1 MEGDLN
7 VLCREECEGFGIHA
21 KSLSVEGDLNVLCRE
36 APPACLS
43 GTGGRAVQ
51 MSGSVWAGQ
60 DVTPPEVEAALRDL
74 LKERHARSEAYV
86 PARVLNLVV
95 IADREWRGEIQNR
108 LEQVGRYHASRT
120 ILCSV
125 EAGRRS
131 IDARATMEGECASG
145 PTDISVLHEQVVLD
159 IGPRHLMHLETIVD
173 PLVVT
178 DLPTL
183 VWSPHGHPEAVDALL
198 GIAQVVL
205 IDSVNEPDPAAA
217 IARAR
222 ELIQRAYVVDLAWL
236 RSTPW
241 RERVASTFDPDQ
253 WREELD
259 RISSVTVKH
268 RVDSR
273 SAGLLLLGWL
283 ATRLGWRPA
292 PMPGLDGALCG
303 VARGRRQDV
312 GLRLE
317 PVEDMSAPGLAG
329 IAIET
334 ASGMSISLDRGA
346 GGLAARRRMPSGRD
360 SGWTV
365 MGASRGE
372 PGILGEGIR
381 QALLRDKVYA
391 PALAAAE
398 SFVC

>member
-1 MEGDLN
+1 MQ
-7 VLCREECEGFGIHA
+7 V
-21 KSLSVEGDLNVLCRE
+21 
-36 APPACLS
+36 
-43 GTGGRAVQ
+43 T
-51 MSGSVWAGQ
+51 GSVWAGQ
-60 DVTPPEVEAALRDL
+60 DVTPAEVEVALRDL

-95 IADREWRGEIQNR
+95 IADGEWRGEIQNR
-108 LEQVGRYHASRT
+108 LDHVGRYHASRT
-120 ILCSV
+120 ILCCV
-125 EAGRRS
+125 EAGRQS
-131 IDARATMEGECASG
+131 IDARATIEGECASK
-145 PTDISVLHEQVVLD
+145 PTDISVLHEQAVLD
-159 IGPRHLMHLETIVD
+159 IGPRHLRHLETIVD

-198 GIAQVVL
+198 AIAQVVL

-241 RERVASTFDPDQ
+241 RERVASTFDPMQ
-253 WREELD
+253 WREEL
-259 RISSVTVKH
+259 RLISSVTVKH

-273 SAGLLLLGWL
+273 SAGLLFLGWL
-283 ATRLGWRPA
+283 ATRLGWQPA
-292 PMPGLDGALCG
+292 SMPTQDGALCG

-312 GLRLE
+312 TLRLE
-317 PVEDMSAPGLAG
+317 PVKDMSAPGLAG

-346 GGLAARRRMPSGRD
+346 GGLAARRRMPDGRD
-360 SGWTV
+360 SAWTV

-391 PALAAAE
+391 PALSAAE